1 MRRAFLIATAVTTA
15 GFVLFGLLSFGLL
28 AAARAGDVLT
38 KKQFLE
44 AANATCEDAYQAI
57 DAALEE
63 QFAGLG
69 ENAEPSAAQ
78 IEAGVASIVE
88 ILRTAAAEVK
98 ALVGPPALER
108 KVKRF
113 LRQFRAVVGKFVAD
127 PQAAFAEEL
136 SGYPFAKPDRLAR
149 KIGLDACVQR
159 ND

>member
-1 MRRAFLIATAVTTA
+1 MRRPIMIAAAVTTA
-15 GFVLFGLLSFGLL
+15 GFVLVGLLSFGLF
-28 AAARAGDVLT
+28 AAARAGDTLT

-44 AANATCEDAYQAI
+44 AANATCEDAYRAI

-63 QFAGLG
+63 QFADVG
-69 ENAEPSAAQ
+69 ENAAPSAAQ
-78 IEAGVASIVE
+78 IEAGVASVVE
-88 ILRTAAAEVK
+88 ILRDAAAEVN

-113 LRQFRAVVGKFVAD
+113 LSRFRAVVGEFEAD
-127 PQAAFAEEL
+127 PQGAFAEEL